1 MLRSL
6 AAVCLL
12 AVSLGAA
19 PVRAAEQLTEETLRI
34 RLQSASWPADIV
46 RLSNEYKARFP
57 QTDFRPTAESLGRRA
72 DVAVRALERKDVQ
85 LYRNAFA
92 SPLDTAEL
100 REALRRA
107 SLGEA
112 TSALKL
118 AHAYRNGEGVA
129 ADQTR
134 YIGWLQFAAS
144 LGHDAASYELAVH
157 YRRNAQLPLAALY
170 EARAVDLGFVPP
182 RDLDHVRK

>member
-1 MLRSL
+1 MVRSL
-6 AAVCLL
+6 LFAALV
-12 AVSLGAA
+12 AVMVGAA
-19 PVRAAEQLTEETLRI
+19 PARAAEQLSEETLRI

-46 RLSNEYKARFP
+46 RLANEYKARFP

-92 SPLDTAEL
+92 APPETADL
-100 REALRRA
+100 RDALRRA
-107 SLGEA
+107 SLGDAE
-112 TSALKL
+112 SALRL
-118 AHAYRNGEGVA
+118 AHAHRSGTGVP
-129 ADQTR
+129 ADNNR
-134 YIGWLQFAAS
+134 YVGWLQFAAS

-157 YRRNAQLPLAALY
+157 YRRNAQLPLASLY
-170 EARAVDLGFVPP
+170 EARAVDLGYVPP